1 MIHPRV
7 PPEGGPP
14 TTREL
19 DLDDRF
25 WRDAMDALRDAD
37 GADALRSSAPAF
49 VETLDEVARQ
59 AREDAALVG
68 VRFAGE
74 DRNPRLLAFL
84 AAAWLARTGLR
95 VVFVDLGQDLRWLE
109 RLTGLD
115 LKEGLVDH
123 VHYGVPLERCVRD
136 TALPGLAVLTGG
148 TRFLTG
154 SPFDDAPS
162 VRGALDRLKQHFQVV
177 VMALPSGEPASEA
190 GVLALCDALLAV
202 SAGDAEVEPVGRERL
217 LVRLTGDPGA
227 AEDLAA
233 AAHRFV
239 GPLPALFAGT
249 PPGPERS
256 TPGRTVSGPEPLR
269 VDSRAR
275 RPAASEADDEVA
287 FLSLFEES
295 QPERDRN
302 GDTFGGLEEI
312 DLPDPALAPAD
323 REWPARRRRRL
334 LASVGV
340 AALVVGGMILGT
352 RFLPD
357 LARSAGDEEVPE
369 EGAAAAVDRR
379 PIGFG
384 DESDAGGAVVRLDE
398 DPSDAEPGV
407 APVAPDGDSRP
418 APYSLH
424 VGSFQSEASALETAT
439 RLERAGWTAFVAP
452 VELGERGLWHRVY
465 AGTYSDSAAASDA
478 LRSLTGRGLVPE
490 GAVRETPLTFL
501 LGVYPSREEAER
513 RRAELRERGIPA
525 YVAGRDPARVYA
537 GAFATREES
546 RRLEGSLQTAAESV
560 TLTTRIES

>member
-1 MIHPRV
+1 M
-7 PPEGGPP
+7 
-14 TTREL
+14 REV

-25 WRDAMDALRDAD
+25 WRVALDGLRDAE
-37 GADALRSSAPAF
+37 GAENLRSSTPAF
-49 VETLDEVARQ
+49 AEALDEVARQ

-84 AAAWLARTGLR
+84 GAAWLARTGLR
-95 VVFVDLGQDLRWLE
+95 VVFVDLSQDLRWLE

-123 VHYGVPLERCVRD
+123 VHYGIPLERCVRD

-154 SPFDDAPS
+154 SPFDDAPA

-177 VMALPSGEPASEA
+177 VMALPSSEPASEA

-227 AEDLAA
+227 AEELAA

-239 GPLPALFAGT
+239 GPLPALFAGAGTAPAPAT
-249 PPGPERS
+249 PRWVAPGSASAR
-256 TPGRTVSGPEPLR
+256 GGVRT
-269 VDSRAR
+269 A
-275 RPAASEADDEVA
+275 RPAPGEADDEVA

-295 QPERDRN
+295 NAEPDRQ
-302 GDTFGGLEEI
+302 GDAFGTLEET
-312 DLPDPALAPAD
+312 DFPDPPPSPAD

-340 AALVVGGMILGT
+340 AAVVLGGMVLGT
-352 RFLPD
+352 RYLPD
-357 LARSAGDEEVPE
+357 LARSADDGGMPE
-369 EGAAAAVDRR
+369 AGPEAIVDRR

-384 DESDAGGAVVRLDE
+384 DGPDAEGAVVPLDE
-398 DPSDAEPGV
+398 DPSDVEPAL
-407 APVAPDGDSRP
+407 APETPGGEGRP

-452 VELGERGLWHRVY
+452 VELGESGLWYRVY
-465 AGTYSDSAAASDA
+465 AGAYADSAAASDA

-537 GAFATREES
+537 GAYATREES
-546 RRLEGSLQTAAESV
+546 RRLEGALQTAAESV

>member
-1 MIHPRV
+1 M
-7 PPEGGPP
+7 
-14 TTREL
+14 REL

-25 WRDAMDALRDAD
+25 WREALDALRDAG
-37 GADALRSSAPAF
+37 GADALRASNPAF
-49 VETLDEVARQ
+49 AETLDDLARQ

-95 VVFVDLGQDLRWLE
+95 AVFVDLSQDLRWLE

-115 LKEGLVDH
+115 LKQGLVDH

-154 SPFDDAPS
+154 SPFDDAPA

-177 VMALPSGEPASEA
+177 MMALPSSEPASEA

-217 LVRLTGDPGA
+217 LVRLLGDAGA

-239 GPLPALFAGT
+239 GPLPALFAGARAGSDR
-249 PPGPERS
+249 P
-256 TPGRTVSGPEPLR
+256 TPGWTAPLPEPSRRTV
-269 VDSRAR
+269 
-275 RPAASEADDEVA
+275 RPATPSATGADAEVA

-295 QPERDRN
+295 PPERGRE
-302 GDTFGGLEEI
+302 GDAFGLLEET
-312 DLPDPALAPAD
+312 DFPDPELAPAD

-340 AALVVGGMILGT
+340 AAVVVGGMVLGT

-357 LARSAGDEEVPE
+357 LARSAGDGDVPE
-369 EGAAAAVDRR
+369 AGTTAVDRR

-384 DESDAGGAVVRLDE
+384 DEAEGEGAVVPLDE
-398 DPSDAEPGV
+398 DPSDAQPAA
-407 APVAPDGDSRP
+407 APETPEGEGRP

-465 AGTYSDSAAASDA
+465 AGTYADSAAAGDA

-501 LGVYPSREEAER
+501 LGVYPTREEAER

-537 GAFATREES
+537 GAYATREES
-546 RRLEGSLQTAAESV
+546 RRLEGSLHAATESV

>member
-1 MIHPRV
+1 M
-7 PPEGGPP
+7 
-14 TTREL
+14 REL

-25 WRDAMDALRDAD
+25 WRDALDALRDPG
-37 GADALRSSAPAF
+37 GADALRSAIPAF
-49 VETLDEVARQ
+49 AETLDDVARQ

-95 VVFVDLGQDLRWLE
+95 AVFVDLCQDLRWLE

-115 LKEGLVDH
+115 LKQGLVDH

-154 SPFDDAPS
+154 SPFDDAPA

-177 VMALPSGEPASEA
+177 VMVLPTSEAASEA
-190 GVLALCDALLAV
+190 GVLALCDAVLAV
-202 SAGDAEVEPVGRERL
+202 SARKAEVDPVGRERL
-217 LVRLTGDPGA
+217 LIRLLGDPEA

-239 GPLPALFAGT
+239 GPLPALFAGARV
-249 PPGPERS
+249 GS
-256 TPGRTVSGPEPLR
+256 GRPS
-269 VDSRAR
+269 
-275 RPAASEADDEVA
+275 PAATGPASVASARAAGPVRPTAAGADDEVA

-295 QPERDRN
+295 PARRGPA
-302 GDTFGGLEEI
+302 GDAFGALAET
-312 DLPDPALAPAD
+312 DFPDPGLAPAD

-340 AALVVGGMILGT
+340 AAVVVGGMILGT

-357 LARSAGDEEVPE
+357 LAQSADDGGAPE
-369 EGAAAAVDRR
+369 AGTTAVDRR

-384 DESDAGGAVVRLDE
+384 DETDGEGAMVPLDE
-398 DPSDAEPGV
+398 DPSDAEPAAAPATPEGV
-407 APVAPDGDSRP
+407 GRP

-439 RLERAGWTAFVAP
+439 RLERAGWTAYVAP

-465 AGTYSDSAAASDA
+465 TGAYADSAAAGDA

-501 LGVYPSREEAER
+501 LGVYPTREEAER
-513 RRAELRERGIPA
+513 RRADLRGRGIPA

-537 GAFATREES
+537 GAYATREDS
-546 RRLEGSLQTAAESV
+546 LRLQGSLHAAAESV
-560 TLTTRIES
+560 TLITRIES

>member
-1 MIHPRV
+1 M
-7 PPEGGPP
+7 
-14 TTREL
+14 REVE
-19 DLDDRF
+19 LDDRF
-25 WRDAMDALRDAD
+25 WRDALDALRDPG
-37 GADALRSSAPAF
+37 GADALRASTPAF
-49 VETLDEVARQ
+49 AETLDDVARQ

-95 VVFVDLGQDLRWLE
+95 AVFVDLSQDLRWLE

-115 LKEGLVDH
+115 LKQGLVDH

-154 SPFDDAPS
+154 SPFDDAPA
-162 VRGALDRLKQHFQVV
+162 VRGALDRLKQHFQIV
-177 VMALPSGEPASEA
+177 VMALPSSEPASEA

-217 LVRLTGDPGA
+217 LVRLLGDPGA

-239 GPLPALFAGT
+239 GPLPALFVGARAGSGGPTPVWTASGHEPSRRAVRPAT
-249 PPGPERS
+249 PP
-256 TPGRTVSGPEPLR
+256 
-269 VDSRAR
+269 AR
-275 RPAASEADDEVA
+275 GADDEVA

-295 QPERDRN
+295 PPDRGRE
-302 GDTFGGLEEI
+302 GDAFGLLEEA
-312 DLPDPALAPAD
+312 DFPAPEPGPAD

-340 AALVVGGMILGT
+340 AAVVVGGMVFGT
-352 RFLPD
+352 RFLPEH
-357 LARSAGDEEVPE
+357 ARSADEGEVPE
-369 EGAAAAVDRR
+369 AGTTAVDRR

-384 DESDAGGAVVRLDE
+384 DEAEGEMVPLDE
-398 DPSDAEPGV
+398 DPSDAEPAA
-407 APVAPDGDSRP
+407 APETPEGEGHP
-418 APYSLH
+418 APYSLL

-465 AGTYSDSAAASDA
+465 AGTYADSAAAGDA
-478 LRSLTGRGLVPE
+478 LRNLTGRGLVPE

-501 LGVYPSREEAER
+501 LGVYLTREEAER

-537 GAFATREES
+537 GAYATREES
-546 RRLEGSLQTAAESV
+546 RRLEGSLHAATESV

>member
-1 MIHPRV
+1 M
-7 PPEGGPP
+7 
-14 TTREL
+14 REVE
-19 DLDDRF
+19 LDDRF
-25 WRDAMDALRDAD
+25 WRDALDALRDAVS
-37 GADALRSSAPAF
+37 ADALRASTPAF
-49 VETLDEVARQ
+49 TETLDDVARQ

-95 VVFVDLGQDLRWLE
+95 AVFVDLSQDLRWLE

-115 LKEGLVDH
+115 LKQGLVDH

-154 SPFDDAPS
+154 SPFDDAPA

-177 VMALPSGEPASEA
+177 VMALPSSEPASEA

-217 LVRLTGDPGA
+217 LVRLLGDPGA

-239 GPLPALFAGT
+239 GPLPALFAGAGAGSGGPT
-249 PPGPERS
+249 PAWPA
-256 TPGRTVSGPEPLR
+256 SGPEP
-269 VDSRAR
+269 SRPSV
-275 RPAASEADDEVA
+275 RPATPTASGADEEVA

-295 QPERDRN
+295 SERGPE
-302 GDTFGGLEEI
+302 GDALGLLEEA
-312 DLPDPALAPAD
+312 DFPAPELTPAD

-340 AALVVGGMILGT
+340 AAVVVGGMVLGT
-352 RFLPD
+352 RYLPE
-357 LARSAGDEEVPE
+357 LARSANDGRVPE
-369 EGAAAAVDRR
+369 AGTSAVDRR

-384 DESDAGGAVVRLDE
+384 DEGDGEMVSLDE
-398 DPSDAEPGV
+398 DPSDAEPAA
-407 APVAPDGDSRP
+407 APETPEGEGHP

-424 VGSFQSEASALETAT
+424 VGSFQSQASALETAT

-465 AGTYSDSAAASDA
+465 AGTYADSAAAGDA
-478 LRSLTGRGLVPE
+478 LRDLTGRGLVSE

-501 LGVYPSREEAER
+501 LGVYPTREEAER

-537 GAFATREES
+537 GAYATREES
-546 RRLEGSLQTAAESV
+546 RRLEGSLHAATENV

>member
-1 MIHPRV
+1 M
-7 PPEGGPP
+7 
-14 TTREL
+14 REL

-25 WRDAMDALRDAD
+25 WRDALDGLRDAE
-37 GADALRSSAPAF
+37 GADALRSSTPAF
-49 VETLDEVARQ
+49 ADTLDELARQ

-68 VRFAGE
+68 IRFAGE

-95 VVFVDLGQDLRWLE
+95 ALFVDLSQDLRWLE

-115 LKEGLVDH
+115 LKEGLIDH
-123 VHYGVPLERCVRD
+123 VQYGVPLERCVRD

-154 SPFDDAPS
+154 SPFDDAPA
-162 VRGALDRLKQHFQVV
+162 VRGALDRLKQHFQVI
-177 VMALPSGEPASEA
+177 VMALPSSEPASEA

-227 AEDLAA
+227 AEDLAT

-239 GPLPALFAGT
+239 GPLPALFAGARA
-249 PPGPERS
+249 GAGHS
-256 TPGRTVSGPEPLR
+256 TPGWTAAEPEPSREALR
-269 VDSRAR
+269 
-275 RPAASEADDEVA
+275 AAGPSPREADDEVA
-287 FLSLFEES
+287 FLSLFEDS
-295 QPERDRN
+295 QAERGWG
-302 GDTFGGLEEI
+302 GDAFGTLEET
-312 DLPDPALAPAD
+312 DFPDPVLAPAD

-340 AALVVGGMILGT
+340 AAVVVGGMVLGT

-357 LARSAGDEEVPE
+357 LARSADDGEVPE
-369 EGAAAAVDRR
+369 AGTAAVDRR

-384 DESDAGGAVVRLDE
+384 DEADGEGAVVSLDE
-398 DPSDAEPGV
+398 NPSDVEPAA
-407 APVAPDGDSRP
+407 APETLEGEGHP

-452 VELGERGLWHRVY
+452 VELGERGVWHRVY
-465 AGTYSDSAAASDA
+465 AGTYADSADAGDA

-501 LGVYPSREEAER
+501 LGVYPSLEEAER
-513 RRAELRERGIPA
+513 RRTELRDRGIPA

-537 GAFATREES
+537 GAYATREES
-546 RRLEGSLQTAAESV
+546 RRLEGFLQTAAESV